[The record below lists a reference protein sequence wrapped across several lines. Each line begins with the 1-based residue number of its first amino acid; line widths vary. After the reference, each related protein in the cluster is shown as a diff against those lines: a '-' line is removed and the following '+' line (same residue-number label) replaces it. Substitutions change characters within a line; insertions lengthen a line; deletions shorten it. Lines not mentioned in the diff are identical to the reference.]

1 MWSKHFDMW
10 FEPFHLWCK
19 IMMFFKH
26 FKPLLVCV
34 VAKIHANIKA
44 SAFPSKGAHVTHYHY
59 LARFRQKV
67 PNICIYFA

>member
-1 MWSKHFDMW
+1 MVTIGFL
-10 FEPFHLWCK
+10 LWPS
-19 IMMFFKH
+19 FF
-26 FKPLLVCV
+26 PGLLAAGCM

-44 SAFPSKGAHVTHYHY
+44 SAFPGKGAHVTHYHY